1 MGQGSSKHYYDLLVA
16 PEWSK
21 GVESLSL
28 VSDVCDLA
36 EQLAADRCGKH
47 AIKVYQKCC
56 ELRGVRDAWAGMH
69 QAAAQLH
76 GQQVYQVAQDMQTL
90 NLKLTWCKAR
100 LLRGSKSAALTKT
113 AQQHAAKLEGI
124 LAVAYEAHTNFQTS
138 FTLAVAASTQQLQ
151 AGAGQQP
158 LETPYSSHSR
168 TAVLQQRSAAPGSCP
183 GRLQQASCS
192 NPGVELAPRF
202 FTSCGEPTAC
212 QQQQLAA
219 LQAPLQQALQLS
231 QSIAQAADGEQQ
243 IKRNVEA
250 QDAST
255 LVANLE
261 AAAGI
266 PQQIVQQD
274 SSEDLVAAALACMP
288 DYQRAWALLQQA
300 AGASGEACH
309 LLGQLCE
316 QGLGLPAADYEQ
328 AAAWYGHG
336 AALQHAASAHALAF
350 ALENGLGVTRDL
362 AAALDWY
369 VFAAESGHAPA
380 QNNMGRLLI
389 AGEYGVPADTA
400 SALQWLQAAAEQG
413 SAAAWFNMGTCFE
426 WGVGECAVDV
436 ESAQECYVHAA
447 ELGHHVA
454 VARLRQLQ
462 QDSSAQGPAS
472 PLSAPSGH
480 HPREKHSLGSAGSAS
495 TAGGRLFLQQQ
506 VAAVK
511 AMHQVVADLQLCHA

>member
-1 MGQGSSKHYYDLLVA
+1 M
-16 PEWSK
+16 
-21 GVESLSL
+21 
-28 VSDVCDLA
+28 
-36 EQLAADRCGKH
+36 RC
-47 AIKVYQKCC
+47 
-56 ELRGVRDAWAGMH
+56 R
-69 QAAAQLH
+69 
-76 GQQVYQVAQDMQTL
+76 
-90 NLKLTWCKAR
+90 CKAR

-138 FTLAVAASTQQLQ
+138 FTLAVAAGTQQLQ

-183 GRLQQASCS
+183 GTLQQASCS
-192 NPGVELAPRF
+192 NPGVELAPHF

-219 LQAPLQQALQLS
+219 LQAPLQQAVQLS
-231 QSIAQAADGEQQ
+231 KSIAQAADGEQQ

-316 QGLGLPAADYEQ
+316 QGLGLPAADYDQ

-362 AAALDWY
+362 AAALDCERIDRLPGAFVVKMETLDIYDTQKGITSSAGNVSSWNAGTWSMASSSGSNTSSIGGSSSNASSWVPQWAAQQINAAWIY
-369 VFAAESGHAPA
+369 VERVISSTGGAPEEGMPSSSMDSEAQEHLQTWQAGSSAPGQLSWATVLPQAIPQGLRSLQSKVPQLLALQRHDPLDLPVTAQHAYQLTAEAAER
-380 QNNMGRLLI
+380 GR
-389 AGEYGVPADTA
+389 A
-400 SALQWLQAAAEQG
+400 
-413 SAAAWFNMGTCFE
+413 C
-426 WGVGECAVDV
+426 
-436 ESAQECYVHAA
+436 
-447 ELGHHVA
+447 
-454 VARLRQLQ
+454 
-462 QDSSAQGPAS
+462 SS
-472 PLSAPSGH
+472 
-480 HPREKHSLGSAGSAS
+480 
-495 TAGGRLFLQQQ
+495 GGRTSLPGFPSW
-506 VAAVK
+506 
-511 AMHQVVADLQLCHA
+511 

>member
-1 MGQGSSKHYYDLLVA
+1 MLFIKCSGPVGSWLIGLGACQALVFM
-16 PEWSK
+16 
-21 GVESLSL
+21 
-28 VSDVCDLA
+28 
-36 EQLAADRCGKH
+36 RC
-47 AIKVYQKCC
+47 
-56 ELRGVRDAWAGMH
+56 R
-69 QAAAQLH
+69 
-76 GQQVYQVAQDMQTL
+76 
-90 NLKLTWCKAR
+90 CKAQ

-231 QSIAQAADGEQQ
+231 QSIAQAADGELQ

-266 PQQIVQQD
+266 PQQMVQQD

-288 DYQRAWALLQQA
+288 DYQRAWALLQQVWHHCSNSGTSCALPRHAWQDEVLSRQQHWLWHCISSGTDNPASTQSA
-300 AGASGEACH
+300 AGWLMPCIATFCCLPAGCRR
-309 LLGQLCE
+309 LWR
-316 QGLGLPAADYEQ
+316 GLPPA
-328 AAAWYGHG
+328 G
-336 AALQHAASAHALAF
+336 AA
-350 ALENGLGVTRDL
+350 VR
-362 AAALDWY
+362 
-369 VFAAESGHAPA
+369 
-380 QNNMGRLLI
+380 
-389 AGEYGVPADTA
+389 AGP
-400 SALQWLQAAAEQG
+400 
-413 SAAAWFNMGTCFE
+413 
-426 WGVGECAVDV
+426 
-436 ESAQECYVHAA
+436 
-447 ELGHHVA
+447 
-454 VARLRQLQ
+454 
-462 QDSSAQGPAS
+462 GPAS
-472 PLSAPSGH
+472 S
-480 HPREKHSLGSAGSAS
+480 
-495 TAGGRLFLQQQ
+495 RL
-506 VAAVK
+506 
-511 AMHQVVADLQLCHA
+511 